1 MTAAAAGTEQPRS
14 IGLWPWILMGIAGLV
29 TLVASFLAP
38 ADAVQEE
45 LSRILYVHVPAAWLA
60 YLSFGVT
67 MFSSAL
73 YLWRKHL
80 LWDRI
85 AASSAEVGVMFTGL
99 TLVIGMIWGKST
111 WGVWWTWDA
120 RLTLTAIMF
129 FVYLGYLALR
139 RTTDDLEARARRSA
153 ILGVL
158 AVVQLPLVHFSVVW
172 WRGLHQTPS
181 LLKPASVDMDTP
193 MVITLLVAVAMFTVM
208 YLAMMVKLVELGSLE
223 EQVILNEHANLGPVA
238 GAAVRA
244 PSLGGEA

>member
-1 MTAAAAGTEQPRS
+1 MTTAQGRSMLPRS
-14 IGLWPWILMGIAGLV
+14 PFWPWIAMGIAGVV

-60 YLSFGVT
+60 YVSFGVT
-67 MFSSAL
+67 MLASAM
-73 YLWRKHL
+73 YLWKKHL
-80 LWDRI
+80 RWDRI
-85 AASSAEVGVMFTGL
+85 AASSAEVGVLFTGM

-139 RTTDDLEARARRSA
+139 RTTDDLVARAKRSA

-193 MVITLLVAVAMFTVM
+193 MVVTLLVAVVMFSVM
-208 YLAMMVKLVELGSLE
+208 YAAMMVKLVELARLE
-223 EQVILNEHANLGPVA
+223 EEVILMERSDDGPVA
-238 GAAVRA
+238 GEAVSA
-244 PSLGGEA
+244 PTLRGEV